1 MGLLR
6 LGFLVDGGEAKA
18 LVPLKM
24 LFLIHLA
31 AFSVQTY
38 LPIYFDATEHFSK
51 MQIGVLLSIP

>member
-6 LGFLVDGGEAKA
+6 PGFLVDGGEAKA

-24 LFLIHLA
+24 LFLIHFG

-38 LPIYFDATEHFSK
+38 LPVRLNGLHLYHSS
-51 MQIGVLLSIP
+51 LLVAVP